1 MEKAPLFLNRKE
13 FLIFLG
19 LVSIFLCFS
28 YLLEY
33 KKYTHLIK
41 EPLFQTQARVLNIY
55 DKESKKGK
63 TYQVLKLKSDD
74 FTFYTTRWKKIQIQK
89 GSLVKVAIFTKNITF
104 LSYLKGFYASSK
116 WLRIIEQSKIDSLH
130 VKVQSQHKE
139 SKMQE
144 LFGALFFALP
154 VSKELRDEIAQWGIS
169 HLVAISGFHLGVL
182 SSILYF
188 LLKPLYRF
196 FQDRFFPYRNSFFD
210 LAFIVFLLL
219 GFYVYY
225 IDLTPSVLR
234 AYVMGIVGF
243 FFFSK
248 NMQILSFSTLFF
260 TICLVLVFFPK
271 LLFSISFW
279 FSVAGVY
286 YIFLF
291 LHHFSHLRKSAI
303 FILLNFWVYILMMP
317 VIHYVFDVFSFY
329 QLFSPLLSMGF
340 VLFYPLVL
348 FLHLIGFGG
357 IFDTFLT
364 QFLASKMSIYSLHVS
379 FWSLA
384 FYLCVSLV
392 AIRYRLLSLLLLFIV
407 PILLFIENVTKF

>member
-1 MEKAPLFLNRKE
+1 
-13 FLIFLG
+13 
-19 LVSIFLCFS
+19 
-28 YLLEY
+28 
-33 KKYTHLIK
+33 
-41 EPLFQTQARVLNIY
+41 
-55 DKESKKGK
+55 
-63 TYQVLKLKSDD
+63 
-74 FTFYTTRWKKIQIQK
+74 
-89 GSLVKVAIFTKNITF
+89 
-104 LSYLKGFYASSK
+104 
-116 WLRIIEQSKIDSLH
+116 
-130 VKVQSQHKE
+130 
-139 SKMQE
+139 MQE

-357 IFDTFLT
+357 VFDTFLM

-392 AIRYRLLSLLLLFIV
+392 AIRFKLLSLLLLFIV